1 VELEDLVALWEAYE
15 RRRGGKSSMNNPM
28 LPFLIWDALVF
39 LIAIS
44 GIAAGIC
51 FFRVLRKAK

>member
-1 VELEDLVALWEAYE
+1 
-15 RRRGGKSSMNNPM
+15 MNNPM

-44 GIAAGIC
+44 GIADGIY

>member
-1 VELEDLVALWEAYE
+1 
-15 RRRGGKSSMNNPM
+15 MNNPM
-28 LPFLIWDALVF
+28 LPFLIWDALVS

>member
-1 VELEDLVALWEAYE
+1 
-15 RRRGGKSSMNNPM
+15 MNNPM

-44 GIAAGIC
+44 GIGDGIY

>member
-1 VELEDLVALWEAYE
+1 
-15 RRRGGKSSMNNPM
+15 MNNPM

-44 GIAAGIC
+44 GIAAGNLL
-51 FFRVLRKAK
+51 F